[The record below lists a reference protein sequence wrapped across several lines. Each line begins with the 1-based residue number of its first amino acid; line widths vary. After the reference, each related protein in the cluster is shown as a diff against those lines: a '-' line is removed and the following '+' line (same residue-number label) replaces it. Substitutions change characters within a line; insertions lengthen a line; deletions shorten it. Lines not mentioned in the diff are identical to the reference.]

1 MANNR
6 IQRKLKAIF
15 SADVQGYS
23 KLMGDDDECT
33 VNTITTYREII
44 ADLIE
49 KHNGRV
55 VDAPGDNIL
64 AEFGSSLNAVHSA
77 IEIQRTLETE
87 NGKLPD
93 NRRMDFRIGINLG
106 DVLHKDDR
114 IYGDSVN
121 IAARI
126 ENLADPGGICIS
138 RGIYDQVE
146 EKLDAGFAKL
156 GPRSVKNINKAINIY
171 KVLLDPKDAGR
182 IVGVPTAKTLI
193 RRWRVVAII
202 ALVVVVGGAGNWYHQ
217 SRPEF
222 EPASFDRMAY
232 PLPEKP
238 SIAVLPFANN
248 SDDAKLG
255 FFASGLTEDLTAAL
269 SKAPELFVIA
279 KSSASTYKGKAVDV
293 KQVAEEQG
301 VQYVLEGSV
310 QKAEN
315 KLRITVRLVDALN
328 GRHLWADRFDRQA
341 RDVFALQDEI
351 VKHVIV
357 EMQVELTQGDL
368 ARVASRR
375 TDSLEAWL
383 LRIEAYGEFI
393 KFTREGMTRAR
404 ELSEAAHQADPS
416 WSRPLAVIASIDW
429 YEAKRGWS
437 NSKFG
442 R

>member
-1 MANNR
+1 
-6 IQRKLKAIF
+6 
-15 SADVQGYS
+15 
-23 KLMGDDDECT
+23 
-33 VNTITTYREII
+33 
-44 ADLIE
+44 
-49 KHNGRV
+49 
-55 VDAPGDNIL
+55 
-64 AEFGSSLNAVHSA
+64 
-77 IEIQRTLETE
+77 
-87 NGKLPD
+87 
-93 NRRMDFRIGINLG
+93 MDFRIGINLG

-310 QKAEN
+310 QKADD

-328 GRHLWADRFDRQA
+328 GRHLWAVRFDRQA